1 VSGVRGAG
9 SGTTAT
15 SVQRA
20 GVTTVPSD
28 EPRYNGGSIAEAAA
42 ARKYGLELR
51 DGSTGWWD
59 AKHRSNGRKV
69 QVKAARHTRSGG
81 DPGVIRCW
89 REHLRDLRDHGGS
102 VVVVVVA
109 PSNPERTVLRVEKVS
124 PSELLRRGDF
134 RATGQEAM
142 RGMHEARL
150 AWNRVVSF

>member
-1 VSGVRGAG
+1 M
-9 SGTTAT
+9 
-15 SVQRA
+15 
-20 GVTTVPSD
+20 PSD
-28 EPRYNGGSIAEAAA
+28 EPRYNGGSLAEAAA
-42 ARKYGLELR
+42 ARKYGLVLK

-81 DPGVIRCW
+81 DPGVIRVW

-102 VVVVVVA
+102 VIVVVVA
-109 PSNPERTVLRVEKVS
+109 PSNPERKVLRVEKVS

-142 RGMHEARL
+142 SGMHEARL
-150 AWNRVVSF
+150 AWNEVVA